1 MTSVSGLN
9 AFSEQISI
17 ISNNIA
23 NAGTTAYK
31 SSNVS
36 FADLLNQSL
45 SASAAE
51 TSGAGVTVSN
61 ITTSWTQ
68 GSTTTTNVTTDLA
81 INGSGFFIVKDEG
94 ANGEISYTR
103 NGEFSFDKNNIL
115 VNSSEYAVQGYIL
128 DASGN
133 LGTLGDIEVSYTAST
148 PVATSKI
155 NTSVSLNSATET
167 AGTFE
172 TTTEVYDSLGNEIPA
187 TITNTKSSTNNEWT
201 LTASIPSSYGTLG
214 GTNSGT
220 LTFNSDGTLS
230 SGTDPVFSLTLT
242 NGATSPQSITWNIY
256 NSDGT
261 SNGSLKQFSGDSVLN
276 DQSQDGSASV
286 SLSSISVNTKGI
298 VVGSYSD
305 GSTKDLYQ
313 LALAN
318 FNNYDGLKD
327 TGGSLYQ
334 ATVNSGEAVIGT
346 AGSGQF
352 GTITANS
359 LEASNAD
366 LTTDLANLITA
377 QRAYQ
382 ACARSFTIA
391 DEILQTTVSLSK

>member
-1 MTSVSGLN
+1 MTSVSALN
-9 AFSEQISI
+9 AYREQISI

-36 FADLLNQSL
+36 FEDLLNQSL
-45 SASAAE
+45 SASAVE
-51 TSGAGVTVSN
+51 TSGSGVAVSN
-61 ITTSWTQ
+61 ITTSWAQ
-68 GSTTTTNVTTDLA
+68 GSITTTDVTTDLA
-81 INGSGFFIVKDEG
+81 INGSGFFVVKDG
-94 ANGEISYTR
+94 SANGAISYTR
-103 NGEFSFDKNNIL
+103 NGEFSFDKKNTL
-115 VNSSEYAVQGYIL
+115 VNSSGYAVQGYAL
-128 DASGN
+128 DTSGN
-133 LGTLGDIEVSYTAST
+133 LGALGDIKVSYTAST

-155 NTSVSLNSATET
+155 NTSVSLNSTTAT
-167 AGTFE
+167 ADIFS
-172 TTTEVYDSLGNEIPA
+172 TTTEIYDSLGNQIP
-187 TITNTKSSTNNEWT
+187 ITTTYTKSSTNNEWT
-201 LTASIPSSYGTLG
+201 WAASISSTDGTLG
-214 GTNSGT
+214 GASSGT
-220 LTFNSDGTLS
+220 LPFNSDGTLS
-230 SGTDPVFSLTLT
+230 SGTDPVFSLTLA

-256 NSDGT
+256 DSDGT

-298 VVGSYSD
+298 VIGSYSD
-305 GSTKDLYQ
+305 GSTNNLYQ

-327 TGGSLYQ
+327 AGTGLYQ

-346 AGSGQF
+346 AGSGQY
-352 GTITANS
+352 GTITAKS
-359 LEASNAD
+359 LESSNTD

-391 DEILQTTVSLSK
+391 DEIMQTTVALSK